1 MFVKPNMDT
10 VTRGAE
16 FMGKQE
22 KRWFWDSSNP
32 KGRERHISLSKNSH
46 QKQGHMH
53 LRQRK
58 TEWNPK
64 TIDKKIYMSENY
76 FLLFMITMLQLDFN
90 ALFP

>member
-32 KGRERHISLSKNSH
+32 KGRERHI
-46 QKQGHMH
+46 
-53 LRQRK
+53 
-58 TEWNPK
+58 
-64 TIDKKIYMSENY
+64 
-76 FLLFMITMLQLDFN
+76 
-90 ALFP
+90 